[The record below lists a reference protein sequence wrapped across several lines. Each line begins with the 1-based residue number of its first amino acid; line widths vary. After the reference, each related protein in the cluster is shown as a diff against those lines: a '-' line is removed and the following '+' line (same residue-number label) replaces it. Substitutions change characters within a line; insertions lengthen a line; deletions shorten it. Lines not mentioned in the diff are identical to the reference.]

1 MDALLTSLTAAADTL
16 REGLIITDARLN
28 VLYANRRAMTL
39 LDITERELKRRPL
52 VWVSRDF
59 SRGAE
64 AMEQNTPLTEQVFR
78 HREKDLDV
86 SYYPVLN
93 PATGDSSLC
102 IRLND
107 LHTHQ
112 SLKAKEGESLFYFD
126 ALDTIMNT
134 INDWIV
140 IVDRNGIITTMS
152 RSYKEFLQ
160 DPAPEG
166 KHVTEVIENTRMHRV
181 IETGIPETD
190 DMQLIRGNRM
200 IASRIP
206 ILQNGVVV
214 GAVGKAVFKDIDEFY
229 TLFNK
234 ISLLQKKVQ
243 TGPDGA
249 PGAQTAKYG
258 FDDII
263 GDSPATREAVRMAE
277 RAARTDSSV
286 LITGE
291 SGTGKEL
298 FAHAIHNA
306 SPRRAKPFVTLN
318 CAAIP
323 AELLESEL
331 FGYEQGAF
339 TGASR
344 QGKKGRFELAHR
356 GTIFLDE
363 IGDMPPD
370 MQAKLL
376 RVLQERELDRVGGG
390 APVPIDVRV
399 IAATNTDLETRVK
412 QGQFRQDLYYR
423 LNVIRLTLTP
433 LRERP
438 QEIPAIAA
446 EILRKLTRRMD
457 LIVYDF
463 TPEALQALKTYPWP
477 GNVRE
482 LENVLERALNLLED
496 DLYIKTALL
505 PEVLLKGAPA
515 PSPDPAQAPAAAPP
529 APDTAL
535 KAHTGHLERE
545 MILEALKNTGGNKKK
560 AAALLGISRAGLYK
574 KLEHYGLTAAK

>member
-1 MDALLTSLTAAADTL
+1 
-16 REGLIITDARLN
+16 
-28 VLYANRRAMTL
+28 
-39 LDITERELKRRPL
+39 
-52 VWVSRDF
+52 
-59 SRGAE
+59 
-64 AMEQNTPLTEQVFR
+64 
-78 HREKDLDV
+78 
-86 SYYPVLN
+86 
-93 PATGDSSLC
+93 
-102 IRLND
+102 
-107 LHTHQ
+107 
-112 SLKAKEGESLFYFD
+112 
-126 ALDTIMNT
+126 
-134 INDWIV
+134 
-140 IVDRNGIITTMS
+140 
-152 RSYKEFLQ
+152 
-160 DPAPEG
+160 
-166 KHVTEVIENTRMHRV
+166 
-181 IETGIPETD
+181 
-190 DMQLIRGNRM
+190 
-200 IASRIP
+200 
-206 ILQNGVVV
+206 
-214 GAVGKAVFKDIDEFY
+214 
-229 TLFNK
+229 
-234 ISLLQKKVQ
+234 
-243 TGPDGA
+243 
-249 PGAQTAKYG
+249 
-258 FDDII
+258 
-263 GDSPATREAVRMAE
+263 MAE

-399 IAATNTDLETRVK
+399 IAATNTDLEARVK

-446 EILRKLTRRMD
+446 EILRKLTRRME

-463 TPEALQALKTYPWP
+463 TPEALQALKAYPWP

-496 DLYIKTALL
+496 DLYIKTPLL
-505 PEVLLKGAPA
+505 PEALLKGTPAAP
-515 PSPDPAQAPAAAPP
+515 PLPPQAPAAATPAAPP

-535 KAHTGHLERE
+535 KAVTGHLERE
-545 MILEALKNTGGNKKK
+545 MILEALRNTGGNKKK
-560 AAALLGISRAGLYK
+560 PQPCWESAGP
-574 KLEHYGLTAAK
+574 GFIRSWSTTD